1 MKKVLEVCCGIIE
14 ESGKMYAL
22 RRGGGMKMP
31 GKWEF
36 PGGKVEAGESAE
48 SALHRELLEEL
59 QIKIEIL
66 EHMEA
71 VQHDYPEF
79 TIHLIPFRV
88 HVVEGTI
95 KLIEHD
101 ALQLGT
107 IKELKDLDWADAD
120 RKCLDK
126 IERLK
131 I

>member
-1 MKKVLEVCCGIIE
+1 VKKVLEVCCGIVE
-14 ESGKMYAL
+14 EAGKIYSF

-66 EHMEA
+66 ERKEA

-88 HVVEGTI
+88 QVVEGTI
-95 KLIEHD
+95 QLLEHD

-107 IKELKDLDWADAD
+107 IKELIDLDWADAD
-120 RKCLDK
+120 RKI
-126 IERLK
+126 IEMLMR
-131 I
+131 

>member
-1 MKKVLEVCCGIIE
+1 MKPALIVCCGIIE
-14 ESGKMYAL
+14 EAGRFYAF

-66 EHMEA
+66 ERLEA

-79 TIHLIPFRV
+79 TIYLIPFRMQ
-88 HVVEGTI
+88 VVEGTI
-95 KLIEHD
+95 QLIEHD

-120 RKCLDK
+120 RKI
-126 IERLK
+126 IELLMR
-131 I
+131 

>member
-1 MKKVLEVCCGIIE
+1 MKRILEVCCGIIE
-14 ESGKMYAL
+14 ESGKIYAF

-66 EHMEA
+66 ERIE
-71 VQHDYPEF
+71 VVYHDYPEF
-79 TIHLIPFRV
+79 TIHLIPFRA
-88 HVVEGTI
+88 HIVEGTI
-95 KLIEHD
+95 QLIEHD

-107 IKELKDLDWADAD
+107 VIELNDLDWADAD
-120 RKCLDK
+120 RKIVQL
-126 IERLK
+126 LVQ
-131 I
+131 